1 MSLKNLYND
10 AQLYAF
16 LLGASAI
23 TIQIVLLREF
33 MAVFYGN
40 ELCVGLFL
48 AGWMLW
54 IAAGSWAGNFLKKF
68 DLTGGKFLALQL
80 LTFALALVSILATK
94 LVRILLH
101 IPYGEFI
108 SFSDLV
114 IFSIFILAIPCFLL
128 GLQFS
133 LLARS
138 FALQKSLS
146 GDPSAF
152 VYILESL
159 GSVVASV
166 AISVLLL
173 RWFTNI
179 QCLLIL
185 AVLGSFSIAIPG
197 RIRWGYFVG
206 FFLVILLAS
215 PLPRK
220 IESSFMQIYWH
231 SVDKNM
237 HPLAWKNSRYGEL
250 VVLDWGGE
258 NIFYANSLKQTVLPD
273 KIGSQTLA
281 SLVMNE
287 HPDPKSVLL
296 IEGGLGGL
304 ADELARYP
312 GSQVDYL
319 ELDVDAYKLT
329 QAFLDTLIVQKNL
342 KNVFADGRRYLHAG
356 KSKKYDLIIINAGR
370 PTCAASNRYYT
381 REFFQ
386 LAVQRLSENGI
397 LAILNFPSSE
407 NYLGTELLQL
417 NAALY
422 KTLKMQFA
430 DVLVIPGD
438 QAIFLACKKQG
449 VLTRDAALP
458 ARRYTERGMQCQ
470 YFYPQ
475 VFAQYFQPERL
486 AFIKNT
492 LEKASFRRINRDFAP
507 ISYYFDF
514 VLWNKIVR
522 GENPLFLKIAHLKFK
537 TIFSVLSFFLIL
549 ALLLLKMKRRTNA
562 TRARVTIWVTIFIGF
577 AGITFNFL
585 LILAFQTVFGYV
597 YEWIGLA
604 MAAFMFGLA
613 LAGYLINKNL
623 DRIKALSGLKI
634 ILTLVLLTAIGFL
647 PLLKSMVRTHSYFLY
662 FALVIW
668 SGSLIGGAFPL
679 LCKLYQNYS
688 PGRHPGSIYAA
699 DLIGGSAGSLLV
711 SGFFVPLFG
720 FTQTCGLVVLLL
732 FFALSATFLLREKHD
747 VLKV

>member
-10 AQLYAF
+10 TQLYAF

-80 LTFALALVSILATK
+80 LTFALALVSVLAIK
-94 LVRILLH
+94 FVRVLLH
-101 IPYGEFI
+101 VPYGEFI

-128 GLQFS
+128 GFQFS

-146 GDPSAF
+146 GNPSAF

-166 AISVLLL
+166 AISLLLL

-185 AVLGSFSIAIPG
+185 AVLGSFAIAIPG

-231 SVDKNM
+231 SVDKTM

-287 HPDPKSVLL
+287 HPDPKFVLL

-312 GSQVDYL
+312 GSHVDYL
-319 ELDVDAYKLT
+319 NLDEKAFQLT
-329 QAFLDTLIVQKNL
+329 RSFLDTLTIRKNL
-342 KNVFADGRRYLHAG
+342 KILFADGRRYLHTN
-356 KSKKYDLIIINAGR
+356 KNKKYDLIVINVGR
-370 PTCAASNRYYT
+370 PISAASNRYYT

-386 LAVQRLSENGI
+386 LAAQRLRESGI

-407 NYLGTELLQL
+407 NYLGSELLQL

-430 DVLVIPGD
+430 DVFVIPGD

-458 ARRYTERGMQCQ
+458 ARRYTARGMQCQ

-486 AFIKNT
+486 SFIKDT
-492 LEKASFRRINRDFAP
+492 LEKASFHRINRDFAP
-507 ISYYFDF
+507 VSYYFDF
-514 VLWNKIVR
+514 VLWNKIVH
-522 GENPLFLKIAHLKFK
+522 GENPLFLKIAAMKFK
-537 TIFSVLSFFLIL
+537 YVFSFVS
-549 ALLLLKMKRRTNA
+549 LLLFLGMLSAKFSRRKSTV
-562 TRARVTIWVTIFIGF
+562 RARVTVGIAIFIGF

-585 LILAFQTVFGYV
+585 LILAFQTIFGYV

-613 LAGYLINKNL
+613 VSSLIINKNL
-623 DRIKALSGLKI
+623 DYFGQYLWLRVFLLLI
-634 ILTLVLLTAIGFL
+634 LLTGIFFP
-647 PLLKSMVRTHSYFLY
+647 PLLRIMANTHSYLLY
-662 FALVIW
+662 FSLVFW
-668 SGSLIGGAFPL
+668 AGALIGGAFPI
-679 LCKLYQNYS
+679 LCKLYQRTI
-688 PGRHPGSIYAA
+688 PTQHPGSIYAA
-699 DLIGGSAGSLLV
+699 DLIGGSVGSLLV

-720 FTQTCGLVVLLL
+720 FAQTCDLVVLVSIFGLI
-732 FFALSATFLLREKHD
+732 ATFLSGKQD
-747 VLKV
+747 VLKI

>member
-1 MSLKNLYND
+1 MARKNND
-10 AQLYAF
+10 NNVQLYAF
-16 LLGASAI
+16 LLGTLAI

-40 ELCVGLFL
+40 ELCVGLIL
-48 AGWMLW
+48 ASWMLW
-54 IAAGSWAGNFLKKF
+54 IAAGSWAGNFLQRIE
-68 DLTGGKFLALQL
+68 LTAEKFLALQL
-80 LTFALALVSILATK
+80 LTFIFAIASVLATK
-94 LVRILLH
+94 LVRIFLH
-101 IPYGEFI
+101 VPYGEFI
-108 SFSDLV
+108 SFSDLILFAV
-114 IFSIFILAIPCFLL
+114 IILAIPCFLL

-138 FALQKSLS
+138 VVSQNRFS
-146 GDPSAF
+146 GNPSAF
-152 VYILESL
+152 VYIFESL
-159 GSVVASV
+159 GSVIASL
-166 AISVLLL
+166 AISLLLL
-173 RWFTNI
+173 RWFTNF
-179 QCLLIL
+179 QCLLIF
-185 AVLGSFSIAIPG
+185 AVLATVFISIFAN
-197 RIRWGYFVG
+197 IRWGYFIA
-206 FFLVILLAS
+206 LLLAVFLSS
-215 PLPRK
+215 PLPVK

-237 HPLAWKNSRYGEL
+237 HPLAWENSRYGEL

-304 ADELARYP
+304 AGELARYP

-319 ELDVDAYKLT
+319 ELDKKAFLLT
-329 QAFLDTLIVQKNL
+329 RSFLDTLTSRKNL
-342 KNVFADGRRYLHAG
+342 KNIFADGRYDLHTN
-356 KSKKYDLIIINAGR
+356 KNKKYDLIVINVGR
-370 PTCAASNRYYT
+370 PISAASNRYYT

-386 LAVQRLSENGI
+386 LAAQKLHENGI

-407 NYLGTELLQL
+407 NYLGSELLSL
-417 NAALY
+417 NASLF
-422 KTLKMQFA
+422 KTLKTQFA
-430 DVLVIPGD
+430 DVFVIPAD
-438 QAIFLACKKQG
+438 HAIFLACKNKG

-458 ARRYTERGMQCQ
+458 AQRYQKRGIQCQ

-475 VFAQYFQPERL
+475 VFTQYFQPERL

-492 LEKASFRRINRDFAP
+492 LEKASFHRINRDFAP

-514 VLWNKIVR
+514 VLWNKIVH

-537 TIFSVLSFFLIL
+537 TIFSILSLFLIL
-549 ALLLLKMKRRTNA
+549 AVLLLKIKRRTNA

-585 LILAFQTVFGYV
+585 LILAFQTIFGYV

-613 LAGYLINKNL
+613 LASYLINKNL
-623 DRIKALSGLKI
+623 DRMKALSGLKI
-634 ILTLVLLTAIGFL
+634 ILTLVLLTAMGFL
-647 PLLKSMVRTHSYFLY
+647 PLLKSLIGNHNYLLY

-679 LCKLYQNYS
+679 LCKLYQNYVK
-688 PGRHPGSIYAA
+688 GRHPGSIYAA
-699 DLIGGSAGSLLV
+699 DLVGGSIGSLLV

-720 FTQTCGLVVLLL
+720 FAQTCALIALVSFFGLVT
-732 FFALSATFLLREKHD
+732 TFGEKYD
-747 VLKV
+747 VLKI